1 MSPICS
7 RVGSVDN
14 FPYAN
19 AIVRDC
25 IYSMMVFSVPTM
37 DKDPIEMV
45 EAESTV
51 RVIQG
56 SLDIIRSLV
65 TNGVVSVTHLS
76 LSIPLRPHCFK

>member
-1 MSPICS
+1 
-7 RVGSVDN
+7 
-14 FPYAN
+14 
-19 AIVRDC
+19 
-25 IYSMMVFSVPTM
+25 MMVFFSTNNGQGPHRNGT
-37 DKDPIEMV
+37 